1 MAVRNEFTINHELA
15 SSLSMSFMSS
25 VAVHMALYKMS
36 SQSIMSLLHGCSRAS
51 SPCTSVQDEFN
62 QLWRGALV
70 RQRRV
75 DGGFCGL
82 RAYVAG
88 GGATGAPVVVVVV
101 MNY

>member
-1 MAVRNEFTINHELA
+1 MVVHELRRRA
-15 SSLSMSFMSS
+15 
-25 VAVHMALYKMS
+25 HLYKMS
-36 SQSIMSLLHGCSRAS
+36 H
-51 SPCTSVQDEFN
+51 